1 MKVKVEVT
9 QSCPTLCNPMDYTVH
24 GTLQARVLEW
34 VVAIPLLQGIFP
46 TQGWNQGFPYCSQIL
61 YISMCV
67 CIYIDIHTMLIHY
80 ILLAMLSIIL
90 IYLFPNITKQLI

>member
-1 MKVKVEVT
+1 MKVKVT

-46 TQGWNQGFPYCSQIL
+46 IQGWNQGFPYCSQIL

-67 CIYIDIHTMLIHY
+67 CIYIDRVQEY
-80 ILLAMLSIIL
+80 CEA
-90 IYLFPNITKQLI
+90 YAQITDAGPKG

>member
-24 GTLQARVLEW
+24 GTLQARVLQW

-67 CIYIDIHTMLIHY
+67 CIYIQ
-80 ILLAMLSIIL
+80 
-90 IYLFPNITKQLI
+90 IYTQC